1 MLQAVRL
8 LETRVQAES
17 SEETTMEA
25 CDLFSETMELHSED
39 VEYFY
44 IESKRVTERRKR
56 ERDNLRREISILKEE
71 KEELREEN
79 QQLRRTNK
87 QLKERLSVKE
97 GKIYG
102 DLDGDSNINTFTE
115 RPLAGAM
122 IKGKPYSTGSEQA
135 ASSSLVA
142 EEELEF
148 KDNIKFR
155 STLKDTKMFDPIVEE
170 DSWLPKVSTELG
182 SGEEKMEA
190 EFREGKSKD
199 VSPTEPSNLQNEEK
213 PVVDQMQ
220 KLVFGA
226 PTTISPKLTPSSVL
240 EATTVEEP
248 KIKKRRRTQE
258 RSSEPQ
264 EATKPVPVRRSS
276 RRLAPT
282 IEENSSLQVELG
294 RDETNKKMS
303 EVLKRVEGVEI
314 RNAGAIDVGEIL
326 EAYEGEISES
336 ESIGKEDLLING
348 SIVAP
353 HRSDSLKKEEVEKE
367 NRDTYYF
374 LGSSDSMTPTRK
386 PTIVGEILPK
396 SSGKKRMRCKF
407 GEDCLGCPL
416 PDCRECGRCLDMPK
430 YGGQNTL
437 RQKCVKRKCR
447 MDSSAKVA
455 VIPDSETLTVER
467 GAC

>member
-1 MLQAVRL
+1 
-8 LETRVQAES
+8 
-17 SEETTMEA
+17 MEA

-102 DLDGDSNINTFTE
+102 DPDGDSNINTFTE

-155 STLKDTKMFDPIVEE
+155 STLKDTEVFDPIVEE
-170 DSWLPKVSTELG
+170 DSRLPKVSTELG

-199 VSPTEPSNLQNEEK
+199 VSSTEPSSLQNEEK

-226 PTTISPKLTPSSVL
+226 PTVISSMPGPSSDP
-240 EATTVEEP
+240 EATLVEEP
-248 KIKKRRRTQE
+248 KVKKRRRTQE
-258 RSSEPQ
+258 RSNDSQ
-264 EATKPVPVRRSS
+264 EATKPAPVRRSS
-276 RRLAPT
+276 RRLST
-282 IEENSSLQVELG
+282 LSSTVEESPYLPVEAG
-294 RDETNKKMS
+294 RDGSNKKMRKS
-303 EVLKRVEGVEI
+303 VKEVGDVGNK
-314 RNAGAIDVGEIL
+314 NAKGIDVGEIL
-326 EAYEGEISES
+326 EAYEGEISEL
-336 ESIGKEDLLING
+336 ESTGMEDPHMNG
-348 SIVAP
+348 SIIAP
-353 HRSDSLKKEEVEKE
+353 VRTDTLKEEEAETE
-367 NRDTYYF
+367 NRGTLEV
-374 LGSSDSMTPTRK
+374 LGSNDIMTPSRK
-386 PTIVGEILPK
+386 PTIVNEMVPK
-396 SSGKKRMRCKF
+396 SSGKKKVRCKF

-416 PDCRECGRCLDMPK
+416 PDCRECAHCLDMIR

-437 RQKCVKRKCR
+437 RQRCVKRKCR
-447 MDSSAKVA
+447 MDSN
-455 VIPDSETLTVER
+455 DTR
-467 GAC
+467 G